1 MAFLLILSATTGCKN
16 KIDTT
21 NSSKAVTTLACEAQ
35 QYSVNL
41 TGRLSSSLD
50 PLLLS
55 QVGFLVSTSEG
66 VNADNAEYTFP
77 AVLYDRDF
85 GVSVPIGSLGNQ
97 RGVRFYFVAFATDA
111 DKTYLGKVQSFQFP
125 DIEVTGLNLTPST
138 AGTEVGKTVQ
148 LYASVTPPDATDQ
161 TVTWSSSDKSIA
173 SVSNSGLV
181 TGVAKGKATISAS
194 AGGFTQTCEVTVKSA
209 KPAGAVDLGL
219 SVFWAEK
226 NLGAAHSYD
235 AGDHYAWG
243 ETTPKTS
250 YDPSNCKIW
259 NTTTNTWVDRYQKS
273 GTLLKQDDAA
283 AYKLGGNWRI
293 PTVDEFEELRDNC
306 TLALTKVSGKWGIMF
321 TSKINGNTL
330 FIPNAGY
337 YNSNEYHYVN
347 EEGGTIY
354 YWTATWWASNYGAR
368 VARMGLAPQ
377 SQYADKRLLDF
388 VLGSPRYEGY
398 PFRPVSD

>member
-125 DIEVTGLNLTPST
+125 DIEVTGLNLTPLHGRNRSR
-138 AGTEVGKTVQ
+138 Q
-148 LYASVTPPDATDQ
+148 DR
-161 TVTWSSSDKSIA
+161 
-173 SVSNSGLV
+173 
-181 TGVAKGKATISAS
+181 
-194 AGGFTQTCEVTVKSA
+194 
-209 KPAGAVDLGL
+209 PALCL
-219 SVFWAEK
+219 
-226 NLGAAHSYD
+226 
-235 AGDHYAWG
+235 
-243 ETTPKTS
+243 
-250 YDPSNCKIW
+250 
-259 NTTTNTWVDRYQKS
+259 RY
-273 GTLLKQDDAA
+273 
-283 AYKLGGNWRI
+283 
-293 PTVDEFEELRDNC
+293 
-306 TLALTKVSGKWGIMF
+306 
-321 TSKINGNTL
+321 
-330 FIPNAGY
+330 
-337 YNSNEYHYVN
+337 
-347 EEGGTIY
+347 
-354 YWTATWWASNYGAR
+354 
-368 VARMGLAPQ
+368 
-377 SQYADKRLLDF
+377 
-388 VLGSPRYEGY
+388 SPRRHGPDRHMEQ
-398 PFRPVSD
+398 FRQEHCLREQ

>member
-1 MAFLLILSATTGCKN
+1 MTGCKN
-16 KIDTT
+16 RIDTT
-21 NSSKAVTTLACEAQ
+21 HTGSGVSTLACEAQ

-41 TGRLSSSLD
+41 TGRVSSSLD
-50 PLLLS
+50 PLSLS
-55 QVGFLVSTSEG
+55 QVGFFVSSSKD
-66 VNADNAEYTFP
+66 VNADNAEYTFS

-85 GVSVPIGSLGNQ
+85 GVSVPIGALGGQ
-97 RGVRFYFVAFATDA
+97 RGVRFYFVAFATDT

-125 DIEVTGLNLTPST
+125 DIEVNGLTLNPATV
-138 AGTEVGKTVQ
+138 GTEVGKTVQ
-148 LYASVTPPDATDQ
+148 LYATVSPTDATDQ
-161 TVTWSSSDKSIA
+161 TVTWSSSDNNVA
-173 SVSNSGLV
+173 TVSSSGLV

-194 AGGFTQTCEVTVKSA
+194 AGGFTDKCEVTVKSA

-226 NLGAAHSYD
+226 NLGAANSYD

-259 NTTTNTWVDRYQKS
+259 NTTTSSWVDRYQKA

-293 PTVDEFEELRDNC
+293 PTADEFEELRVNC
-306 TLALTKVSGKWGIMF
+306 NLALTKVSGKWGIKF
-321 TSKINGNTL
+321 TSKINGNSI

-354 YWTATWWASNYGAR
+354 YWTATWWAYNYGAR
-368 VARMGLAPQ
+368 VARMGLA
-377 SQYADKRLLDF
+377 SQNQYEDKRLLDF
-388 VLGSPRYEGY
+388 VLDTPRYFGY
-398 PFRPVSD
+398 AYRPVSD